1 MKLWEKTY
9 LICANTSIIY
19 WTFVIKVNNWLI
31 WFFLRLKIDWVN
43 IAKLYCLQQ
52 GKLSK
57 VWDPQHLFPR
67 HFIWISKI
75 FFWET
80 LSMSVFQM
88 FLDFDWQ
95 FLHVRKVL
103 LCYKRLLPLK
113 MPFST
118 LRKLCYSYYAE
129 KRKIRPK
136 NLVGRKCSV
145 VIIMS
150 MFYPLETRQK
160 LKKRMAVGLYPT
172 YGWYLPHFV
181 G

>member
-1 MKLWEKTY
+1 MIGWASL
-9 LICANTSIIY
+9 
-19 WTFVIKVNNWLI
+19 
-31 WFFLRLKIDWVN
+31 
-43 IAKLYCLQQ
+43 CLQQ
-52 GKLSK
+52 GKLTK
-57 VWDPQHLFPR
+57 VWDPQHLFLR
-67 HFIWISKI
+67 HIIWISKI

-103 LCYKRLLPLK
+103 LCYKTRLPLK

-136 NLVGRKCSV
+136 NLVERKCSA

-150 MFYPLETRQK
+150 AFYALETFGNSSKKGRRTDYTQPTDGIYPI
-160 LKKRMAVGLYPT
+160 LWGKKRTRFLAIYS
-172 YGWYLPHFV
+172 
-181 G
+181 